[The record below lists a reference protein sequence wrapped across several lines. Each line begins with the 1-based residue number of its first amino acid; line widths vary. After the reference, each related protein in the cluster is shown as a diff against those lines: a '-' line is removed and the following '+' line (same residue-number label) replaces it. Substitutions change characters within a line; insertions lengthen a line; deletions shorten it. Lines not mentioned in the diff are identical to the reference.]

1 LSETFQIKA
10 TERGV
15 IRIFMANLTSEQ
27 VAGFTEVIDDGDT
40 PAPINQALGVTYLDS
55 DFVELFPLSN
65 LEGVGLAGYLTE
77 GLGVAKEDVA
87 PNASRLN
94 GMTGHVL
101 FVLSQAF
108 GGFETT
114 LTPTAP
120 LKWIGTYTEE
130 GASVKFEPLPSEG
143 AKGMQGA
150 PDSKPPKSDARVG
163 GMIAMYAL
171 IAMFVF
177 VGLIIWV
184 GG

>member
-1 LSETFQIKA
+1 MSETFHVKA

-15 IRIFMANLTSEQ
+15 IRIFMANLTTEQ
-27 VAGFTEVIDDGDT
+27 AASFTESPDEDT
-40 PAPINQALGVTYLDS
+40 PAPINRALGVTYLDS

-65 LEGVGLAGYLTE
+65 LDGMGLAGYLTE
-77 GLGVAKEDVA
+77 GLGVAEADVK

-94 GMTGHVL
+94 AMSGQVL
-101 FVLSQAF
+101 IVLSQAF

-114 LTPTAP
+114 ITPTAP

-130 GASVKFEPLPSEG
+130 GASVKFEPLPSEA
-143 AKGMQGA
+143 AKGTLSQTA
-150 PDSKPPKSDARVG
+150 PKARKSDARVG

-171 IAMFVF
+171 IAMFAL

-184 GG
+184 AA